1 MIATMNAPSTA
12 TSGSPNSPKI
22 FAPMLRKVQ
31 SSLSFKQ
38 FEQTQNQPK
47 NSFRRAII
55 RGRQKSNSNSNSNSN
70 PTTNNSPPSHPTTLS
85 DDNFEFGGGA
95 DIERIDEED
104 DDDNGDTM
112 QELINNFQGSSGL
125 DSSMKSIGSI
135 GSSGTGTGMRMK
147 KSVSFSSFN
156 SMKRVP
162 SLLDLLP
169 DDTNK
174 EVILWFGRHEVSK
187 FAHAEM
193 LHHGASGITSTSVLD
208 SSVPQNDSIF
218 PGDENNDDD
227 DRVRCCR
234 LFAVLVP
241 VPVSVS
247 PAKAITTFEHRSDL
261 I

>member
-12 TSGSPNSPKI
+12 TSGSPNSPKM

-70 PTTNNSPPSHPTTLS
+70 PTTTNSPPSHPTTLS

-174 EVILWFGRHEVSK
+174 EAIWFGRQEFSK
-187 FAHAEM
+187 FAQAEM
-193 LHHGASGITSTSVLD
+193 SRRGSMGITSTSALD
-208 SSVPQNDSIF
+208 SSVPQNDIIF
-218 PGDENNDDD
+218 PGENDDNDDD
-227 DRVRCCR
+227 D
-234 LFAVLVP
+234 
-241 VPVSVS
+241 
-247 PAKAITTFEHRSDL
+247 SDSSSDDDDSDSDEDDNMCF
-261 I
+261 